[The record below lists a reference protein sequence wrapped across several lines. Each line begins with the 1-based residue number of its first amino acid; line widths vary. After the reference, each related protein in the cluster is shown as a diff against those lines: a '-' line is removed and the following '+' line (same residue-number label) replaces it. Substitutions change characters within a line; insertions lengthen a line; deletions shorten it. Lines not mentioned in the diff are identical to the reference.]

1 MAELHVAHLGALER
15 IGEEEAEAT
24 VSSVAASL
32 DDAWQSSSAEPLA
45 APPSEGAFRWRR
57 QEAEALRKLHTHLQC
72 LNELLTFAPDEQKRL
87 RVQLQ
92 QAQSCSNRAWYCVQ
106 QAAEVDAAQ
115 QRARMGKL
123 KLEAKQSAAGN
134 ISERT
139 ARQDACRR
147 EPTSRTPSSRARRR
161 LRETPRGRAAQ
172 APQ

>member
-24 VSSVAASL
+24 VSSVAASP
-32 DDAWQSSSAEPLA
+32 DDAWQPSSAEPLA

-92 QAQSCSNRAWYCVQ
+92 QAQLHDSAQKSVS
-106 QAAEVDAAQ
+106 AAL
-115 QRARMGKL
+115 L
-123 KLEAKQSAAGN
+123 KLVPGTVRIPSH
-134 ISERT
+134 
-139 ARQDACRR
+139 
-147 EPTSRTPSSRARRR
+147 PYTSRLYLDQFSP
-161 LRETPRGRAAQ
+161 GG
-172 APQ
+172 